1 MFTAEMPVVRTEM
14 WQPGV
19 VPSKQG
25 GGLISQLIAL
35 ASLLKELQTQSHLIH
50 LNYESENFMAVH
62 AFLKEQYEAHL
73 EQFDTV
79 SEFVRAQDH
88 FMPMC
93 ACGLKDAMPAFR
105 NCESYEARH
114 MLMTYLANLE
124 TMIEMA
130 ITIEQMAG
138 NERVIDAQNYM
149 AELVA
154 AGSKAAWFMKA
165 TLRGC

>member
-1 MFTAEMPVVRTEM
+1 MFTAEMPMVRAEM
-14 WQPGV
+14 WQPEV
-19 VPSKQG
+19 APSKQG

-35 ASLLKELQTQSHLIH
+35 ASLLKELETQSHLIH
-50 LNYESENFMAVH
+50 LNYEAENFLSVH
-62 AFLKEQYEAHL
+62 EFLKAQYEAHL

-93 ACGLKDAMPAFR
+93 ACSMKEMMPAFK

-124 TMIEMA
+124 SMCEMA
-130 ITIEQMAG
+130 SDVEQMAG
-138 NERVIDAQNYM
+138 EARVIDVQNYM
-149 AELVA
+149 AELFG
-154 AGSKAAWFMKA
+154 AGAKAAWFIKA